1 MCYLQHEKHM
11 EIYKKEKKKDFLKYT
26 QDKKPKQRFLS
37 QNPNSTQNKRQFKYV
52 TCIN

>member
-1 MCYLQHEKHM
+1 VLLTTWKTYGNLQEG
-11 EIYKKEKKKDFLKYT
+11 KKKDFLKYT